1 MGENMK
7 RRDTE
12 MTVRSGIVRWLACI
26 TISAATCTT
35 TGDSNQALQAR
46 IGRVIGGLHVRQSAG
61 ELVPAERW
69 KLEARMSHYR
79 VPAVSIAV
87 IHDGKIQWARAYGMA
102 VQGGNKTVS
111 DKTLFQAASISKAL
125 TAFAILRVVDQ
136 GLLDLNAP
144 VNRYLRTWKLPESD
158 AGSSDSVTT
167 ALVMAHMAGLSR
179 FNFPG
184 YAPGSPIPTLTQ
196 ILDGVA
202 PANTP
207 PVRIAQPPG
216 STWTYS
222 NGGYLVLQK
231 VLQDA
236 TGEGFPSL
244 MNTLVLEPLGMR
256 HSTFQQPLPAALET
270 SAAVGHHED
279 GEPLP
284 GRWRIH
290 PEFAA
295 AGLWTTASDLAR
307 FALAVHT
314 AANQLPGALLSAESA
329 AALTT
334 QRFINFSLGLLVRRN
349 GDNIW
354 FTHNGGNEGY
364 RALMYAYLTAAEGA
378 VVMMNADTGLA
389 LASEIINAVALE
401 YGWPGFIPEE
411 FW

>member
-1 MGENMK
+1 MK
-7 RRDTE
+7 QGTE
-12 MTVRSGIVRWLACI
+12 MTVRGRIMHWLACI
-26 TISAATCTT
+26 MVSAAACTT
-35 TGDSNQALQAR
+35 TGDNNQALQAR
-46 IGRVIGGLHVRQSAG
+46 VERVIGGLHVRQSAA
-61 ELVPAERW
+61 ESVPAERW

-87 IHDGKIQWARAYGMA
+87 IHEGEIQWARAYGRA
-102 VQGGNKTVS
+102 VNGGKETVS
-111 DKTLFQAASISKAL
+111 ERTLFQAASISKAL
-125 TAFAILRVVDQ
+125 TAFATLRVVDQ
-136 GLLDLNAP
+136 GLLDLNTP
-144 VNRYLRTWKLPESD
+144 VNRYLRTWKLPESE
-158 AGSSDSVTT
+158 AGSNDSVTA
-167 ALVMAHMAGLSR
+167 ALVMSHMAGLIG

-244 MNTLVLEPLGMR
+244 MNTLILEPLGMK
-256 HSTFQQPLPAALET
+256 HSTFHQPLPAELET

-284 GRWRIH
+284 DRWRIH
-290 PEFAA
+290 PELAA

-307 FALAVHT
+307 FALAVHA

-349 GDNIW
+349 GDNVW
-354 FTHNGGNEGY
+354 FTHNGGTEGY
-364 RALMYAYLTAAEGA
+364 RALMYAYLTASEGA